1 MLRKLLK
8 QLETFSLPTLSRRA
22 MVALWLGGI
31 FIFTCVLAFALQDKI
46 VAVLAPRGDIALQQK
61 ELLLFAAGLS
71 LLVLIPTYYML
82 YTFAWRYREG
92 HTKQYKPK
100 WDTNKKLEA
109 VWWGVPILIISV
121 LAVVTWTTTH
131 SLDPYKPLASSKQ
144 PVQVQV
150 VALQWKWLFIYPE
163 HNVASVNTLVIP
175 VDTPVEF
182 TITSDAP
189 MNSFWIP
196 QLAGQIYAMAGMSTK
211 LHVNATS
218 VGEYRGMSAN
228 LSGAGFAD
236 MTFVA
241 SAKPEADFKNWVN
254 ATSTNESLPLL
265 DKRAYDELALPATST
280 VQYFRVDDQ
289 ALYDNV
295 IMKYMTNHG
304 NNAASDTYKHPTR
317 EETQ

>member
-1 MLRKLLK
+1 MLPKLLK
-8 QLETFSLPTLSRRA
+8 KLEDFSLPTLPRRL
-22 MVALWLGGI
+22 MVMLWLGGI
-31 FIFTCVLAFALQDKI
+31 VLFVSVLAFALQDKL
-46 VAVLAPRGDIALQQK
+46 VAVLAPSGDIAAQQK
-61 ELLLFAAGLS
+61 DLLLFATGLS
-71 LLVLIPTYYML
+71 VLVLAPTYYML
-82 YTFAWRYREG
+82 YTFAWKYRQG

-100 WDTNKKLEA
+100 WDTSKKLEA

-121 LAVVTWTTTH
+121 LAVVTWSTSH
-131 SLDPYKPLASSKQ
+131 SLDPYKPLASSTK

-150 VALQWKWLFIYPE
+150 VALQWKWLFIYPDQ
-163 HNVASVNTLVIP
+163 NIASVNKLVIP
-175 VDTPVEF
+175 VNTPVEF

-218 VGEYRGMSAN
+218 VGEYRGMSSN

-241 SAKPEADFKNWVN
+241 DARIERDFAMWVDK
-254 ATSTNESLPLL
+254 TSSNEKLPVL
-265 DKRAYDELALPATST
+265 DQRAYDKLAKPASSG
-280 VQYFRVDDQ
+280 VVLYRLDDT

-295 IMKYMTNHG
+295 IMKYMSHEDHVTTSHDLP
-304 NNAASDTYKHPTR
+304 AS
-317 EETQ
+317 EAM